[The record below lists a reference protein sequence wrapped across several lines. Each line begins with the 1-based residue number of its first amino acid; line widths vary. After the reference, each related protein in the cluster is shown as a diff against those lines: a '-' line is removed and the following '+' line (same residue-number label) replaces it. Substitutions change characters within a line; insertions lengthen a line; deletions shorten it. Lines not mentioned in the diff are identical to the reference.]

1 MRYVTLVLATA
12 LIATAG
18 PVLAQDDAW
27 PASVLITNDDGID
40 DPGLRA
46 LAQAFA
52 SVTKTYVVAPMENKS
67 GSTSYVSALSTR
79 RLEGES
85 RDLGGGIVAYAVD
98 GYPADAVVLALGGL
112 LDERPALVISG
123 VNGGPN
129 LSADWSLS
137 GTVGAARIA
146 ALLGVPAI
154 AVSGYTTE
162 QPETLAAVAA
172 WVAELARSP
181 LVRGMEPGDY
191 LTVSVPR
198 VPVSEIQGISIV
210 SRSAR
215 NWELGF
221 ERSPEPAS
229 ASGRESWQLTF
240 SRRQVTLEPG
250 TDVPVYQANRIA
262 IVPMH
267 VNEHD
272 YELLEELM
280 NSSAGVPAWPGAAE
294 R

>member
-1 MRYVTLVLATA
+1 MRYATLILATA

-27 PASVLITNDDGID
+27 PTSVLITNDDGID

-67 GSTSYVSALSTR
+67 ASTSYVSAISTR

-98 GYPADAVVLALGGL
+98 GYPADAVALALGGL

-172 WVAELARSP
+172 WIAELARSP

-210 SRSAR
+210 PRSAR

-240 SRRQVTLEPG
+240 SRRQITLEPG
-250 TDVPVYQANRIA
+250 TDVPIYEANRIA